1 MFERKKPSGKLL
13 SLPIDQIHPSP
24 FQARKSFDEQ
34 ELTALAQSIR
44 ENGLLQPVTV
54 RRAAEGYELVAGE
67 RRLRACQ
74 LAKMT
79 TISAILCSYA
89 DDRTAALGLLE
100 NIQRADLNPF
110 EQAQGLRDVMVLWD
124 CTQAEAAKRLG
135 MAQPTFA
142 NKLRLLQLTAD
153 QRQFVLDNNLTERHA
168 RAVLRLPE
176 NRRSEALITIAKRRL
191 NARQT
196 DSYIEQLLNSPPKA
210 GHRISMVRDVRI
222 FVNTI
227 DHAIRLMTD
236 NGVPATAHREEKDG
250 YIEYTVRI
258 PTTAVNLSSCVAAL
272 GKKVLI
278 VDLDPQGNTTTGYGI
293 PKRSV
298 EAGTYEVLIGRATA
312 AQAIRH
318 TEYRTDVI
326 GSNTRLAGASLE
338 MIDLPGREGRL
349 RKALAEVQKDYDF
362 IFIDCPPSLDLLT
375 LNGLSACDSV
385 LIPVQCEYYAL
396 EGLSE
401 LISTLKTI
409 RKKYNPYLDIEGVVF
424 TMFSLRYNLTVQV
437 VEQVQKY
444 FGSKVYKTTIPRSIR
459 ISEAPSYGQ
468 PINFYEPKGKGSE
481 AYMDL
486 AIEFVKHNRPQ
497 EPKKSRAKAAPAAEP
512 AKNALED

>member
-1 MFERKKPSGKLL
+1 MDGKPAGMTANVPHGTIKFSRKEELCVAKIVAIANQKGGVGK
-13 SLPIDQIHPSP
+13 
-24 FQARKSFDEQ
+24 
-34 ELTALAQSIR
+34 T
-44 ENGLLQPVTV
+44 
-54 RRAAEGYELVAGE
+54 
-67 RRLRACQ
+67 
-74 LAKMT
+74 
-79 TISAILCSYA
+79 
-89 DDRTAALGLLE
+89 
-100 NIQRADLNPF
+100 
-110 EQAQGLRDVMVLWD
+110 
-124 CTQAEAAKRLG
+124 
-135 MAQPTFA
+135 
-142 NKLRLLQLTAD
+142 
-153 QRQFVLDNNLTERHA
+153 
-168 RAVLRLPE
+168 
-176 NRRSEALITIAKRRL
+176 
-191 NARQT
+191 
-196 DSYIEQLLNSPPKA
+196 
-210 GHRISMVRDVRI
+210 
-222 FVNTI
+222 
-227 DHAIRLMTD
+227 
-236 NGVPATAHREEKDG
+236 
-250 YIEYTVRI
+250 
-258 PTTAVNLSSCVAAL
+258 TTAVNLSSCVAAL
-272 GKKVLI
+272 GKRVLI

-298 EAGTYEVLIGRATA
+298 EKGTYEILIGEARASE
-312 AQAIRH
+312 AIRK

-338 MIDLPGREGRL
+338 MIDLPARESRL

-459 ISEAPSYGQ
+459 IAEAPSYGQ

-486 AIEFVKHNRPQ
+486 AIEFVKNNRPH
-497 EPKKSRAKAAPAAEP
+497 EPKKARRKSAPVAEQT
-512 AKNALED
+512 KNALED

>member
-1 MFERKKPSGKLL
+1 MDGKTAGMTANVPHGTIKFSRKEELCVAKIVAIANQKGGVGK
-13 SLPIDQIHPSP
+13 
-24 FQARKSFDEQ
+24 
-34 ELTALAQSIR
+34 T
-44 ENGLLQPVTV
+44 
-54 RRAAEGYELVAGE
+54 
-67 RRLRACQ
+67 
-74 LAKMT
+74 
-79 TISAILCSYA
+79 
-89 DDRTAALGLLE
+89 
-100 NIQRADLNPF
+100 
-110 EQAQGLRDVMVLWD
+110 
-124 CTQAEAAKRLG
+124 
-135 MAQPTFA
+135 
-142 NKLRLLQLTAD
+142 
-153 QRQFVLDNNLTERHA
+153 
-168 RAVLRLPE
+168 
-176 NRRSEALITIAKRRL
+176 
-191 NARQT
+191 
-196 DSYIEQLLNSPPKA
+196 
-210 GHRISMVRDVRI
+210 
-222 FVNTI
+222 
-227 DHAIRLMTD
+227 
-236 NGVPATAHREEKDG
+236 
-250 YIEYTVRI
+250 
-258 PTTAVNLSSCVAAL
+258 TTAVNLSSCVAAL
-272 GKKVLI
+272 GKRVLI

-298 EAGTYEVLIGRATA
+298 EKGTYEILIGEARASE
-312 AQAIRH
+312 AIRK

-338 MIDLPGREGRL
+338 MIDLPARESRL

-486 AIEFVKHNRPQ
+486 AIEFVKNNRPH
-497 EPKKSRAKAAPAAEP
+497 EPKKARRKSAPVAEQT
-512 AKNALED
+512 KNALED

>member
-1 MFERKKPSGKLL
+1 MDGKPAGMTANVPHGTIKFSRKEELCVAKIVAIANQKGGVGK
-13 SLPIDQIHPSP
+13 
-24 FQARKSFDEQ
+24 
-34 ELTALAQSIR
+34 T
-44 ENGLLQPVTV
+44 
-54 RRAAEGYELVAGE
+54 
-67 RRLRACQ
+67 
-74 LAKMT
+74 
-79 TISAILCSYA
+79 
-89 DDRTAALGLLE
+89 
-100 NIQRADLNPF
+100 
-110 EQAQGLRDVMVLWD
+110 
-124 CTQAEAAKRLG
+124 
-135 MAQPTFA
+135 
-142 NKLRLLQLTAD
+142 
-153 QRQFVLDNNLTERHA
+153 
-168 RAVLRLPE
+168 
-176 NRRSEALITIAKRRL
+176 
-191 NARQT
+191 
-196 DSYIEQLLNSPPKA
+196 
-210 GHRISMVRDVRI
+210 
-222 FVNTI
+222 
-227 DHAIRLMTD
+227 
-236 NGVPATAHREEKDG
+236 
-250 YIEYTVRI
+250 
-258 PTTAVNLSSCVAAL
+258 TTAVNLSSCVAAL
-272 GKKVLI
+272 GKRVLI

-298 EAGTYEVLIGRATA
+298 EKGTYEILIGEARASE
-312 AQAIRH
+312 AIRK

-338 MIDLPGREGRL
+338 MIDLPARESRL

-424 TMFSLRYNLTVQV
+424 TMFSLRYNLTGQV

-486 AIEFVKHNRPQ
+486 AIEFVKNNRPH
-497 EPKKSRAKAAPAAEP
+497 EPKKARRKSAPVAEQT
-512 AKNALED
+512 KNALED

>member
-1 MFERKKPSGKLL
+1 MCVAKIVAIANQKGGVGK
-13 SLPIDQIHPSP
+13 
-24 FQARKSFDEQ
+24 
-34 ELTALAQSIR
+34 T
-44 ENGLLQPVTV
+44 
-54 RRAAEGYELVAGE
+54 
-67 RRLRACQ
+67 
-74 LAKMT
+74 
-79 TISAILCSYA
+79 
-89 DDRTAALGLLE
+89 
-100 NIQRADLNPF
+100 
-110 EQAQGLRDVMVLWD
+110 
-124 CTQAEAAKRLG
+124 
-135 MAQPTFA
+135 
-142 NKLRLLQLTAD
+142 
-153 QRQFVLDNNLTERHA
+153 
-168 RAVLRLPE
+168 
-176 NRRSEALITIAKRRL
+176 
-191 NARQT
+191 
-196 DSYIEQLLNSPPKA
+196 
-210 GHRISMVRDVRI
+210 
-222 FVNTI
+222 
-227 DHAIRLMTD
+227 
-236 NGVPATAHREEKDG
+236 
-250 YIEYTVRI
+250 
-258 PTTAVNLSSCVAAL
+258 TTAVNLSSCVAAL
-272 GKKVLI
+272 GKRVLI

-298 EAGTYEVLIGRATA
+298 EKGTYEILIGRCRASE
-312 AQAIRH
+312 AIRK

-338 MIDLPGREGRL
+338 MIDIPGRESRL

-424 TMFSLRYNLTVQV
+424 TMFSLRYNLTIQV

-444 FGSKVYKTTIPRSIR
+444 FGSKVYETTIPRSIR

-486 AIEFVKHNRPQ
+486 AIEFVKRNRPH
-497 EPKKSRAKAAPAAEP
+497 EPKKTRGRQTSAAEP
-512 AKNALED
+512 VKNAL

>member
-1 MFERKKPSGKLL
+1 MDGKPAGM
-13 SLPIDQIHPSP
+13 
-24 FQARKSFDEQ
+24 
-34 ELTALAQSIR
+34 TA
-44 ENGLLQPVTV
+44 NVPHG
-54 RRAAEGYELVAGE
+54 
-67 RRLRACQ
+67 
-74 LAKMT
+74 
-79 TISAILCSYA
+79 
-89 DDRTAALGLLE
+89 
-100 NIQRADLNPF
+100 
-110 EQAQGLRDVMVLWD
+110 
-124 CTQAEAAKRLG
+124 
-135 MAQPTFA
+135 
-142 NKLRLLQLTAD
+142 
-153 QRQFVLDNNLTERHA
+153 
-168 RAVLRLPE
+168 
-176 NRRSEALITIAKRRL
+176 
-191 NARQT
+191 
-196 DSYIEQLLNSPPKA
+196 
-210 GHRISMVRDVRI
+210 
-222 FVNTI
+222 TI
-227 DHAIRLMTD
+227 DFSRKEELCVAKIVAIA
-236 NGVPATAHREEKDG
+236 NQKGGVGKT
-250 YIEYTVRI
+250 
-258 PTTAVNLSSCVAAL
+258 TTAVNLSSCVAAL
-272 GKKVLI
+272 GKRVLI

-298 EAGTYEVLIGRATA
+298 EKGTYEILIGEARASE
-312 AQAIRH
+312 AIRK

-338 MIDLPGREGRL
+338 MIDLPARESRL

-486 AIEFVKHNRPQ
+486 AIEFVKNNRPH
-497 EPKKSRAKAAPAAEP
+497 EPKKARGKSAPVAEP
-512 AKNALED
+512 TKNALED

>member
-1 MFERKKPSGKLL
+1 MDGKPAGMTANVPHGTIKFSRKEELCVAKIVAIANQKGGVGK
-13 SLPIDQIHPSP
+13 
-24 FQARKSFDEQ
+24 
-34 ELTALAQSIR
+34 T
-44 ENGLLQPVTV
+44 
-54 RRAAEGYELVAGE
+54 
-67 RRLRACQ
+67 
-74 LAKMT
+74 
-79 TISAILCSYA
+79 
-89 DDRTAALGLLE
+89 
-100 NIQRADLNPF
+100 
-110 EQAQGLRDVMVLWD
+110 
-124 CTQAEAAKRLG
+124 
-135 MAQPTFA
+135 
-142 NKLRLLQLTAD
+142 
-153 QRQFVLDNNLTERHA
+153 
-168 RAVLRLPE
+168 
-176 NRRSEALITIAKRRL
+176 
-191 NARQT
+191 
-196 DSYIEQLLNSPPKA
+196 
-210 GHRISMVRDVRI
+210 
-222 FVNTI
+222 
-227 DHAIRLMTD
+227 
-236 NGVPATAHREEKDG
+236 
-250 YIEYTVRI
+250 
-258 PTTAVNLSSCVAAL
+258 TTAVNLSSCVAAL
-272 GKKVLI
+272 GKRVLI
-278 VDLDPQGNTTTGYGI
+278 VNLDPQGNTTTGYGI

-298 EAGTYEVLIGRATA
+298 EKGTYEILIGEARASE
-312 AQAIRH
+312 AIRK

-338 MIDLPGREGRL
+338 MIDLPARESRL

-486 AIEFVKHNRPQ
+486 AIEFVKNNRPH
-497 EPKKSRAKAAPAAEP
+497 EPKKARRKSAPVAEQT
-512 AKNALED
+512 KNALED

>member
-1 MFERKKPSGKLL
+1 MDGKPAGMTANVPHGTIKFSRKEELCVAKIVAIANQRGGVGKP
-13 SLPIDQIHPSP
+13 P
-24 FQARKSFDEQ
+24 
-34 ELTALAQSIR
+34 
-44 ENGLLQPVTV
+44 
-54 RRAAEGYELVAGE
+54 
-67 RRLRACQ
+67 
-74 LAKMT
+74 
-79 TISAILCSYA
+79 
-89 DDRTAALGLLE
+89 
-100 NIQRADLNPF
+100 
-110 EQAQGLRDVMVLWD
+110 
-124 CTQAEAAKRLG
+124 
-135 MAQPTFA
+135 
-142 NKLRLLQLTAD
+142 
-153 QRQFVLDNNLTERHA
+153 
-168 RAVLRLPE
+168 
-176 NRRSEALITIAKRRL
+176 
-191 NARQT
+191 
-196 DSYIEQLLNSPPKA
+196 
-210 GHRISMVRDVRI
+210 
-222 FVNTI
+222 
-227 DHAIRLMTD
+227 
-236 NGVPATAHREEKDG
+236 
-250 YIEYTVRI
+250 
-258 PTTAVNLSSCVAAL
+258 TAVNLSSCVAAL
-272 GKKVLI
+272 GKRVLI

-298 EAGTYEVLIGRATA
+298 EKGTYEILIGEARASE
-312 AQAIRH
+312 AIRK

-338 MIDLPGREGRL
+338 MIDLPARESRL
-349 RKALAEVQKDYDF
+349 RKALAAVQKDYDF

-486 AIEFVKHNRPQ
+486 AIEFVKNNRPH
-497 EPKKSRAKAAPAAEP
+497 EPKKARRKSAPVAEQT
-512 AKNALED
+512 KNALED

>member
-1 MFERKKPSGKLL
+1 MDGKPAGMTANVPHGTIKFSRKEELCVAKIVAIANQKGGVGK
-13 SLPIDQIHPSP
+13 
-24 FQARKSFDEQ
+24 
-34 ELTALAQSIR
+34 T
-44 ENGLLQPVTV
+44 
-54 RRAAEGYELVAGE
+54 
-67 RRLRACQ
+67 
-74 LAKMT
+74 
-79 TISAILCSYA
+79 
-89 DDRTAALGLLE
+89 
-100 NIQRADLNPF
+100 
-110 EQAQGLRDVMVLWD
+110 
-124 CTQAEAAKRLG
+124 
-135 MAQPTFA
+135 
-142 NKLRLLQLTAD
+142 
-153 QRQFVLDNNLTERHA
+153 
-168 RAVLRLPE
+168 
-176 NRRSEALITIAKRRL
+176 
-191 NARQT
+191 
-196 DSYIEQLLNSPPKA
+196 
-210 GHRISMVRDVRI
+210 
-222 FVNTI
+222 
-227 DHAIRLMTD
+227 
-236 NGVPATAHREEKDG
+236 
-250 YIEYTVRI
+250 
-258 PTTAVNLSSCVAAL
+258 TTAVNLSSCVAAL
-272 GKKVLI
+272 GKRVLI

-298 EAGTYEVLIGRATA
+298 EKGTYEILIGEARASE
-312 AQAIRH
+312 AIRK

-338 MIDLPGREGRL
+338 MIDLPARESRL

-486 AIEFVKHNRPQ
+486 AIEFVKNNRPH
-497 EPKKSRAKAAPAAEP
+497 EPKKARRKSAPVAEQTR
-512 AKNALED
+512 NALED

>member
-1 MFERKKPSGKLL
+1 MDGKPAGMTANVPHGTIKFSRKEELCVAKIVAIANQKGGVGK
-13 SLPIDQIHPSP
+13 
-24 FQARKSFDEQ
+24 
-34 ELTALAQSIR
+34 T
-44 ENGLLQPVTV
+44 
-54 RRAAEGYELVAGE
+54 
-67 RRLRACQ
+67 
-74 LAKMT
+74 
-79 TISAILCSYA
+79 
-89 DDRTAALGLLE
+89 
-100 NIQRADLNPF
+100 
-110 EQAQGLRDVMVLWD
+110 
-124 CTQAEAAKRLG
+124 
-135 MAQPTFA
+135 
-142 NKLRLLQLTAD
+142 
-153 QRQFVLDNNLTERHA
+153 
-168 RAVLRLPE
+168 
-176 NRRSEALITIAKRRL
+176 
-191 NARQT
+191 
-196 DSYIEQLLNSPPKA
+196 
-210 GHRISMVRDVRI
+210 
-222 FVNTI
+222 
-227 DHAIRLMTD
+227 
-236 NGVPATAHREEKDG
+236 
-250 YIEYTVRI
+250 
-258 PTTAVNLSSCVAAL
+258 TTAVNLSSCVAAL
-272 GKKVLI
+272 GKRVLI

-298 EAGTYEVLIGRATA
+298 EKGTYEILIGEARVSE
-312 AQAIRH
+312 AIRK

-338 MIDLPGREGRL
+338 MIDLPARESRL

-486 AIEFVKHNRPQ
+486 AIEFVKNNRPH
-497 EPKKSRAKAAPAAEP
+497 EPKKAHRKSAPVAEQT
-512 AKNALED
+512 KNALED

>member
-1 MFERKKPSGKLL
+1 MCVAKIVAIANQKGGVGK
-13 SLPIDQIHPSP
+13 
-24 FQARKSFDEQ
+24 
-34 ELTALAQSIR
+34 T
-44 ENGLLQPVTV
+44 
-54 RRAAEGYELVAGE
+54 
-67 RRLRACQ
+67 
-74 LAKMT
+74 
-79 TISAILCSYA
+79 
-89 DDRTAALGLLE
+89 
-100 NIQRADLNPF
+100 
-110 EQAQGLRDVMVLWD
+110 
-124 CTQAEAAKRLG
+124 
-135 MAQPTFA
+135 
-142 NKLRLLQLTAD
+142 
-153 QRQFVLDNNLTERHA
+153 
-168 RAVLRLPE
+168 
-176 NRRSEALITIAKRRL
+176 
-191 NARQT
+191 
-196 DSYIEQLLNSPPKA
+196 
-210 GHRISMVRDVRI
+210 
-222 FVNTI
+222 
-227 DHAIRLMTD
+227 
-236 NGVPATAHREEKDG
+236 
-250 YIEYTVRI
+250 
-258 PTTAVNLSSCVAAL
+258 TTAVNLSSCVAAL
-272 GKKVLI
+272 GKRVLI

-298 EAGTYEVLIGRATA
+298 EKGTYEILIGRCRASE
-312 AQAIRH
+312 AIRK

-338 MIDLPGREGRL
+338 MIDIPGRESRL

-424 TMFSLRYNLTVQV
+424 TMFSLRYNLTIQV

-444 FGSKVYKTTIPRSIR
+444 FGSKVYETTIPRSIR

-486 AIEFVKHNRPQ
+486 AIEFVKRNRPH
-497 EPKKSRAKAAPAAEP
+497 EPKKTRGRQTSAAEP

>member
-1 MFERKKPSGKLL
+1 MDGKPAGMTANVPHGTIKFSRKEELCVAKIVAIANQKGGVGK
-13 SLPIDQIHPSP
+13 
-24 FQARKSFDEQ
+24 
-34 ELTALAQSIR
+34 T
-44 ENGLLQPVTV
+44 
-54 RRAAEGYELVAGE
+54 
-67 RRLRACQ
+67 
-74 LAKMT
+74 
-79 TISAILCSYA
+79 
-89 DDRTAALGLLE
+89 
-100 NIQRADLNPF
+100 
-110 EQAQGLRDVMVLWD
+110 
-124 CTQAEAAKRLG
+124 
-135 MAQPTFA
+135 
-142 NKLRLLQLTAD
+142 
-153 QRQFVLDNNLTERHA
+153 
-168 RAVLRLPE
+168 
-176 NRRSEALITIAKRRL
+176 
-191 NARQT
+191 
-196 DSYIEQLLNSPPKA
+196 
-210 GHRISMVRDVRI
+210 
-222 FVNTI
+222 
-227 DHAIRLMTD
+227 
-236 NGVPATAHREEKDG
+236 
-250 YIEYTVRI
+250 
-258 PTTAVNLSSCVAAL
+258 TTAVKLSSCVAAL
-272 GKKVLI
+272 GKRVLI

-298 EAGTYEVLIGRATA
+298 EKGTYEILIGEARASE
-312 AQAIRH
+312 AIRK

-338 MIDLPGREGRL
+338 MIDLPARESRL

-486 AIEFVKHNRPQ
+486 AIEFVKNNRPH
-497 EPKKSRAKAAPAAEP
+497 EPKKARRKSAPVAEQT
-512 AKNALED
+512 KNALED

>member
-1 MFERKKPSGKLL
+1 MDGKP
-13 SLPIDQIHPSP
+13 
-24 FQARKSFDEQ
+24 
-34 ELTALAQSIR
+34 
-44 ENGLLQPVTV
+44 
-54 RRAAEGYELVAGE
+54 AG
-67 RRLRACQ
+67 
-74 LAKMT
+74 MT
-79 TISAILCSYA
+79 TNVPHGTIKFSRKEELCVAKIVAI
-89 DDRTAALGLLE
+89 
-100 NIQRADLNPF
+100 
-110 EQAQGLRDVMVLWD
+110 
-124 CTQAEAAKRLG
+124 
-135 MAQPTFA
+135 A
-142 NKLRLLQLTAD
+142 NQK
-153 QRQFVLDNNLTERHA
+153 
-168 RAVLRLPE
+168 
-176 NRRSEALITIAKRRL
+176 
-191 NARQT
+191 
-196 DSYIEQLLNSPPKA
+196 
-210 GHRISMVRDVRI
+210 G
-222 FVNTI
+222 
-227 DHAIRLMTD
+227 
-236 NGVPATAHREEKDG
+236 GVGKT
-250 YIEYTVRI
+250 
-258 PTTAVNLSSCVAAL
+258 TTAVNLSSCVAAL
-272 GKKVLI
+272 GKRVLI

-298 EAGTYEVLIGRATA
+298 EKGTYEILIGEARVSE
-312 AQAIRH
+312 AIRK

-338 MIDLPGREGRL
+338 MIDLPARESRL

-486 AIEFVKHNRPQ
+486 AIEFVKNNRPH
-497 EPKKSRAKAAPAAEP
+497 EPKKARRKSAPVAEQT
-512 AKNALED
+512 KNALED

>member
-1 MFERKKPSGKLL
+1 MCVAKIVAIANQKGGVGK
-13 SLPIDQIHPSP
+13 
-24 FQARKSFDEQ
+24 
-34 ELTALAQSIR
+34 T
-44 ENGLLQPVTV
+44 
-54 RRAAEGYELVAGE
+54 
-67 RRLRACQ
+67 
-74 LAKMT
+74 
-79 TISAILCSYA
+79 
-89 DDRTAALGLLE
+89 
-100 NIQRADLNPF
+100 
-110 EQAQGLRDVMVLWD
+110 
-124 CTQAEAAKRLG
+124 
-135 MAQPTFA
+135 
-142 NKLRLLQLTAD
+142 
-153 QRQFVLDNNLTERHA
+153 
-168 RAVLRLPE
+168 
-176 NRRSEALITIAKRRL
+176 
-191 NARQT
+191 
-196 DSYIEQLLNSPPKA
+196 
-210 GHRISMVRDVRI
+210 
-222 FVNTI
+222 
-227 DHAIRLMTD
+227 
-236 NGVPATAHREEKDG
+236 
-250 YIEYTVRI
+250 
-258 PTTAVNLSSCVAAL
+258 TTAVNLSSCVAAL
-272 GKKVLI
+272 GKRVLI

-298 EAGTYEVLIGRATA
+298 EKGTYDILIGRCRASE
-312 AQAIRH
+312 AIRK

-338 MIDLPGREGRL
+338 MIDIPGRESRL

-424 TMFSLRYNLTVQV
+424 TMFSLRYNLTIQV

-444 FGSKVYKTTIPRSIR
+444 FGSKVYETTIPRSIR

-486 AIEFVKHNRPQ
+486 AIEFVKRNRPH
-497 EPKKSRAKAAPAAEP
+497 EPKKTRGRQTSAAEP

>member
-1 MFERKKPSGKLL
+1 MDGKPAGMTANVPHGTIKFSRKEELCVAKIVAIANQKGGVGK
-13 SLPIDQIHPSP
+13 
-24 FQARKSFDEQ
+24 
-34 ELTALAQSIR
+34 T
-44 ENGLLQPVTV
+44 
-54 RRAAEGYELVAGE
+54 
-67 RRLRACQ
+67 
-74 LAKMT
+74 
-79 TISAILCSYA
+79 
-89 DDRTAALGLLE
+89 
-100 NIQRADLNPF
+100 
-110 EQAQGLRDVMVLWD
+110 
-124 CTQAEAAKRLG
+124 
-135 MAQPTFA
+135 
-142 NKLRLLQLTAD
+142 
-153 QRQFVLDNNLTERHA
+153 
-168 RAVLRLPE
+168 
-176 NRRSEALITIAKRRL
+176 
-191 NARQT
+191 
-196 DSYIEQLLNSPPKA
+196 
-210 GHRISMVRDVRI
+210 
-222 FVNTI
+222 
-227 DHAIRLMTD
+227 
-236 NGVPATAHREEKDG
+236 
-250 YIEYTVRI
+250 
-258 PTTAVNLSSCVAAL
+258 TTAVNLSSCVAAL
-272 GKKVLI
+272 GKRVLI

-298 EAGTYEVLIGRATA
+298 EKGTYEILIGEARASE
-312 AQAIRH
+312 AIRK

-326 GSNTRLAGASLE
+326 GSNTLLAGASLE
-338 MIDLPGREGRL
+338 MIDLPARESRL

-486 AIEFVKHNRPQ
+486 AIEFVKNNRPH
-497 EPKKSRAKAAPAAEP
+497 EPKKARRKSAPVAEQT
-512 AKNALED
+512 KNALED

>member
-1 MFERKKPSGKLL
+1 MAKIVAIANQKGGVGK
-13 SLPIDQIHPSP
+13 
-24 FQARKSFDEQ
+24 
-34 ELTALAQSIR
+34 T
-44 ENGLLQPVTV
+44 
-54 RRAAEGYELVAGE
+54 
-67 RRLRACQ
+67 
-74 LAKMT
+74 
-79 TISAILCSYA
+79 
-89 DDRTAALGLLE
+89 
-100 NIQRADLNPF
+100 
-110 EQAQGLRDVMVLWD
+110 
-124 CTQAEAAKRLG
+124 
-135 MAQPTFA
+135 
-142 NKLRLLQLTAD
+142 
-153 QRQFVLDNNLTERHA
+153 
-168 RAVLRLPE
+168 
-176 NRRSEALITIAKRRL
+176 
-191 NARQT
+191 
-196 DSYIEQLLNSPPKA
+196 
-210 GHRISMVRDVRI
+210 
-222 FVNTI
+222 
-227 DHAIRLMTD
+227 
-236 NGVPATAHREEKDG
+236 
-250 YIEYTVRI
+250 
-258 PTTAVNLSSCVAAL
+258 TTAVNLSSCVAAL
-272 GKKVLI
+272 GKRVLI

-298 EAGTYEVLIGRATA
+298 EKGTYEILIGEARASE
-312 AQAIRH
+312 AIRK

-338 MIDLPGREGRL
+338 MIDLPARESRL

-486 AIEFVKHNRPQ
+486 AIEFIKHNRPQ
-497 EPKKSRAKAAPAAEP
+497 EPKKSRAKAAPAAEQ

>member
-1 MFERKKPSGKLL
+1 MAKIVAIANQKGGVGK
-13 SLPIDQIHPSP
+13 
-24 FQARKSFDEQ
+24 
-34 ELTALAQSIR
+34 T
-44 ENGLLQPVTV
+44 
-54 RRAAEGYELVAGE
+54 
-67 RRLRACQ
+67 
-74 LAKMT
+74 
-79 TISAILCSYA
+79 
-89 DDRTAALGLLE
+89 
-100 NIQRADLNPF
+100 
-110 EQAQGLRDVMVLWD
+110 
-124 CTQAEAAKRLG
+124 
-135 MAQPTFA
+135 
-142 NKLRLLQLTAD
+142 
-153 QRQFVLDNNLTERHA
+153 
-168 RAVLRLPE
+168 
-176 NRRSEALITIAKRRL
+176 
-191 NARQT
+191 
-196 DSYIEQLLNSPPKA
+196 
-210 GHRISMVRDVRI
+210 
-222 FVNTI
+222 
-227 DHAIRLMTD
+227 
-236 NGVPATAHREEKDG
+236 
-250 YIEYTVRI
+250 
-258 PTTAVNLSSCVAAL
+258 TTAVNLSSCVAAL
-272 GKKVLI
+272 GKRVLI

-298 EAGTYEVLIGRATA
+298 EKGTYEILIGEARASE
-312 AQAIRH
+312 AIRK

-338 MIDLPGREGRL
+338 MIDLPARESRL

-375 LNGLSACDSV
+375 LNGLTACDSV

-424 TMFSLRYNLTVQV
+424 TMFSLRYNLTIQV

-444 FGSKVYKTTIPRSIR
+444 FGNKVYQTTIPRSIR

-486 AIEFVKHNRPQ
+486 AIEFVKRNRPH
-497 EPKKSRAKAAPAAEP
+497 EPKKTRGRSAPAAEL